1 MKRVFLNLDTVDTLD
16 QIIFLL
22 CVSVLCIVGYLASFL
37 ACMGYMPVAL
47 PQLGQ
52 LKYLQRLPAL
62 LPLSPAWLGPTDTK
76 LWKVRCL
83 QSSAC
88 CPDFMDS
95 YRVFHM
101 CFLFTAAININILIC
116 NSGYSLAAKI
126 NGGEKRKNILLR
138 YCSALNYMLLRCQ

>member
-83 QSSAC
+83 QSSAAA
-88 CPDFMDS
+88 S
-95 YRVFHM
+95 
-101 CFLFTAAININILIC
+101 LTAAAAIATGSQGNQLSRHFPQLRRERPGRVSRKKVNE
-116 NSGYSLAAKI
+116 SGSRRLSI
-126 NGGEKRKNILLR
+126 SRDSIV
-138 YCSALNYMLLRCQ
+138 